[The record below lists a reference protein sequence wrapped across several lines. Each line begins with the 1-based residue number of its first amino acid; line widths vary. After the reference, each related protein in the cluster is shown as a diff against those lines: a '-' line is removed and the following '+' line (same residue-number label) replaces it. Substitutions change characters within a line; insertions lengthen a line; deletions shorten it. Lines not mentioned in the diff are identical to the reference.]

1 MSYLVLARKWR
12 PQTFE
17 EVVGQPHVTRTLKN
31 AVQSGRIAHAYLF
44 TGARGVGKTSVARIL
59 AKALNCETGV
69 TPVPCNRCSNC
80 LEIAQ
85 GKAVDVLEIDGASN
99 RGIDSIRELRETV
112 RYRPAKS
119 AYKVYIIDEVHMLTT
134 EAFNALLKTLEE
146 PPAHVVFIFA
156 TTEPHK
162 IPATILSRCQR
173 YDFRRITT
181 EEILAHLLRIAQQEG
196 VDLSPSVLDAV
207 AREADGSMR
216 DAQSLMEQ
224 LLALKGEDQEDR
236 ELLDLLGVVD
246 RESVLEAAEAV
257 VGRDPV
263 ACLDVVE
270 RIYRRGMDSRRFCQ
284 RLCEVFRDLL
294 VLSFGSKASKT
305 PPQSL
310 TREHERLQRLVDRT
324 TVEDLFQYFQILI
337 SGEED
342 IRRASL
348 PRVTLEML
356 LLRLACL
363 PKAET
368 LENILRRLEKGDIE
382 APPRKP
388 EPSLAGSSLSRGKDC
403 ESLQEPGSVSEKGFL
418 PGSAGAPPAQ
428 TAGQR
433 PVLPEKP
440 SPFPVPGQASR
451 EFIEPCPP
459 PVESPSSEPLNESVG
474 QEKLE
479 EGLMEAA
486 AGPVL
491 EEAVQHWEDFCRWL
505 SQWDPVIGAKL
516 TQSTAK
522 VSSPN
527 QMTVEVLEI
536 YEESV
541 KNGETEQVLLRHLT
555 QYFQGRRPN
564 WRIKFSIKKTQ
575 TQTSARA
582 RKESSHTAA
591 SVLRHPVVQQAL
603 EILGGELVEIRP
615 VRPHKSARGRPEPG
629 GQKT

>member
-59 AKALNCETGV
+59 AKALNCEKGV
-69 TPVPCNRCSNC
+69 SPVPCNQCSNC
-80 LEIAQ
+80 VEIGQ

-119 AYKVYIIDEVHMLTT
+119 AYKIYIIDEVHMLTP

-173 YDFRRITT
+173 YDFRRIATA
-181 EEILAHLLRIAQQEG
+181 EILDQLVRIARQEG
-196 VDLSPSVLDAV
+196 AALSESVLYAV

-224 LLALKGEDQEDR
+224 LLALRGEDQEDA

-246 RESVLEAAEAV
+246 RESVLQAAEAV
-257 VGRDPV
+257 IDADPA
-263 ACLDVVE
+263 ACLHVVE
-270 RIYRRGMDSRRFCQ
+270 RIYRRGIDGRRFCQ
-284 RLCEVFRDLL
+284 RLCELFRDLL
-294 VLSFGSKASKT
+294 VISFRKEGSAEAAEI
-305 PPQSL
+305 PGPEQ
-310 TREHERLQRLVDRT
+310 ERLRRMAART
-324 TVEDLFQYFQILI
+324 TAENLFQCFQILV
-337 SGEED
+337 SAEED

-363 PKAET
+363 PRAEA
-368 LENILRRLEKGDIE
+368 LEKILERLEKYDFSQEPARPRPSSPSPDSKKAVPEGSGAEGAGKIPKAAARDSARAME
-382 APPRKP
+382 RGTGGWGTSLNDGGHPSGSVAVAPEVSSGEATAPPGDLAASVPRGDP
-388 EPSLAGSSLSRGKDC
+388 SGEPMAELSVEEIVRDW
-403 ESLQEPGSVSEKGFL
+403 ESFCQWLN
-418 PGSAGAPPAQ
+418 Q
-428 TAGQR
+428 TH
-433 PVLPEKP
+433 PV
-440 SPFPVPGQASR
+440 V
-451 EFIEPCPP
+451 
-459 PVESPSSEPLNESVG
+459 
-474 QEKLE
+474 
-479 EGLMEAA
+479 
-486 AGPVL
+486 
-491 EEAVQHWEDFCRWL
+491 
-505 SQWDPVIGAKL
+505 GAKL
-516 TQSTAK
+516 HQSAAK
-522 VSSPN
+522 ASSPN
-527 QMTVEVLEI
+527 ELTVEVLEI

-541 KNGETEQVLLRHLT
+541 KNGDTEETLRTYLAR
-555 QYFQGRRPN
+555 YFDGKRPTCG
-564 WRIKFSIKKTQ
+564 ISF
-575 TQTSARA
+575 RA
-582 RKESSHTAA
+582 RKPAPKERARSQKESGHTTTA
-591 SVLRHPVVQQAL
+591 VLRHPVVQQAL

-615 VRPHKSARGRPEPG
+615 VRAAKPSKPRAGEAD
-629 GQKT
+629 KTS

>member
-119 AYKVYIIDEVHMLTT
+119 AYKVYIIDEVHMLTP

-368 LENILRRLEKGDIE
+368 LENILRRLEKGDKE
-382 APPRKP
+382 GPPQP
-388 EPSLAGSSLSRGKDC
+388 E
-403 ESLQEPGSVSEKGFL
+403 
-418 PGSAGAPPAQ
+418 
-428 TAGQR
+428 
-433 PVLPEKP
+433 LPEKP
-440 SPFPVPGQASR
+440 LPFRVVEQPPKESV
-451 EFIEPCPP
+451 EPSPP

>member
-80 LEIAQ
+80 VEIGQ
-85 GKAVDVLEIDGASN
+85 GRAVDVLEIDGASN

-173 YDFRRITT
+173 YDFRRIPM
-181 EEILAHLLRIAQQEG
+181 EEIHGQLQRIAQQEG
-196 VDLSPSVLDAV
+196 LSLSASVLDAV

-224 LLALKGEDQEDR
+224 LLALRGDDQEDR
-236 ELLDLLGVVD
+236 ELLDLLGIVD

-257 VGRDPV
+257 VRRDPA

-270 RIYRRGMDSRRFCQ
+270 RIDRRGMDSRRFCQ
-284 RLCEVFRDLL
+284 RLCELFRDLM
-294 VLSFGSKASKT
+294 VIAFRSPSGKT
-305 PPQSL
+305 PAHDL
-310 TREHERLQRLVDRT
+310 GEEKERLQRLVDQT
-324 TVEDLFQYFQILI
+324 TVEDLFQYFQILV

-342 IRRASL
+342 IRRSSL

-363 PKAET
+363 PRAESLERILER
-368 LENILRRLEKGDIE
+368 LENCGEGPWTERRERDWTPLALAEPLRTE
-382 APPRKP
+382 
-388 EPSLAGSSLSRGKDC
+388 
-403 ESLQEPGSVSEKGFL
+403 
-418 PGSAGAPPAQ
+418 PAQ
-428 TAGQR
+428 GSPAAAAEEAFSLKGR
-433 PVLPEKP
+433 FGDAFEGEGVPEEP
-440 SPFPVPGQASR
+440 PDVPGTG
-451 EFIEPCPP
+451 
-459 PVESPSSEPLNESVG
+459 VETG
-474 QEKLE
+474 Q
-479 EGLMEAA
+479 
-486 AGPVL
+486 GPAP
-491 EEAVQHWEDFCRWL
+491 EEAVQYWENFCRWL
-505 SQWDPVIGAKL
+505 SERDPVVAAKL
-516 TQSTAK
+516 AQSTASVAAPNEVK
-522 VSSPN
+522 V
-527 QMTVEVLEI
+527 ELLEI

-541 KNGETEQVLLRHLT
+541 KNGAMEQGLLDHLT
-555 QYFQGRRPN
+555 QYFHGRRPD
-564 WRIKFSIKKTQ
+564 WRIRFSVRKIESRPARRTRKDPDRS
-575 TQTSARA
+575 TSA
-582 RKESSHTAA
+582 
-591 SVLRHPVVQQAL
+591 VLRHPSVQMAL

-615 VRPHKSARGRPEPG
+615 VRPEKPARRRTGPADDA
-629 GQKT
+629 T

>member
-1 MSYLVLARKWR
+1 MSYLVLARKYR

-80 LEIAQ
+80 SEIGQ
-85 GKAVDVLEIDGASN
+85 GRAVDVLEIDGASN
-99 RGIDSIRELRETV
+99 RGIDSIRELRETI
-112 RYRPAKS
+112 RYRPVKS

-173 YDFRRITT
+173 YDFRRIPT
-181 EEILAHLLRIAQQEG
+181 EEIQAQLLRIAQQEG
-196 VDLSPSVLDAV
+196 VALSASVLDAV

-224 LLALKGEDQEDR
+224 LLALRGDDQQDR

-246 RESVLEAAEAV
+246 RESVLAAAEAV
-257 VGRDPV
+257 VRRDPA

-284 RLCEVFRDLL
+284 RLCELFRDLM
-294 VLSFGSKASKT
+294 VMAFRAPSAKT
-305 PPQSL
+305 PPDAL
-310 TREHERLQRLVDRT
+310 GLEAERLQRLVNQT
-324 TVEDLFQYFQILI
+324 TVEDLFQYFQILV

-363 PKAET
+363 PRAESVEKI
-368 LENILRRLEKGDIE
+368 LERLEQRAEG
-382 APPRKP
+382 PWSPRL
-388 EPSLAGSSLSRGKDC
+388 EQGSALPSLR
-403 ESLQEPGSVSEKGFL
+403 EPQGLEPA
-418 PGSAGAPPAQ
+418 PGAKSA
-428 TAGQR
+428 
-433 PVLPEKP
+433 PV
-440 SPFPVPGQASR
+440 
-451 EFIEPCPP
+451 
-459 PVESPSSEPLNESVG
+459 
-474 QEKLE
+474 
-479 EGLMEAA
+479 EAA
-486 AGPVL
+486 ASAGSFRQTVAEASVPEKSLDAGDSRTDFGTGPAP
-491 EEAVQHWEDFCRWL
+491 EDGAKQWENFCRWL
-505 SQWDPVIGAKL
+505 EQRDPVTAAKL
-516 TQSTAK
+516 HKSTATAT
-522 VSSPN
+522 PDGLN
-527 QMTVEVLEI
+527 VEILEI
-536 YEESV
+536 YEENI
-541 KNGETEQVLLRHLT
+541 KNGETEKTLLQHLT
-555 QYFQGRRPN
+555 QYFQGKRPN
-564 WRIKFSIKKTQ
+564 WRITFSVKKIEPQ
-575 TQTSARA
+575 PSARA
-582 RKESSHTAA
+582 RKDPVHSRSA
-591 SVLRHPVVQQAL
+591 VLRHPAVQMAL

-615 VRPHKSARGRPEPG
+615 VRPQKPARRRTGRTD
-629 GQKT
+629 KTT